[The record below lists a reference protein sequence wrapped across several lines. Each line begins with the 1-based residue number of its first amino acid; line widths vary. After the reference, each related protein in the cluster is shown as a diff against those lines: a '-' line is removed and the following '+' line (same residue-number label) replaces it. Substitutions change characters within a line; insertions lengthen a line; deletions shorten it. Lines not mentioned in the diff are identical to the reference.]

1 MKTLAGYV
9 MGFISGVI
17 GTIASVLFLAIA
29 EGSFELRFN
38 GKPVEAQKKT
48 ETTKENDDKKPIGFA
63 KTWNGSSS

>member
-38 GKPVEAQKKT
+38 GKLVEAQKKT
-48 ETTKENDDKKPIGFA
+48 ETTKKNDD
-63 KTWNGSSS
+63 